1 MTSEGLQALVQQETR
16 DTYRFFTR
24 EIDFDALR
32 PRPWHERYPIAV
44 WKVFQAM
51 AYRLNPARR
60 LLFAAAVPMALLG
73 WWGYFMASLADGW
86 HAHPLFLWVL
96 VAATLLFA
104 LLILELKD
112 KLTLKG
118 DLEIARQIQF
128 GLLPFAPYARDGISV
143 RAAMRPANTVGGDY
157 FDLIELGEGRLGVVI
172 GDVAGKGMPAALL
185 MALLQGSLRTLL
197 TAGLRGPDLIG
208 KLNGH
213 LHANI
218 PSNRLVTLFYAELD
232 PKTGAVRYVNGGHN
246 PPYLLRAKGGLERLT
261 ATAVALGI
269 VPDLKPEERSFTL
282 GRGDRLFLYTDG
294 ITEAFNAGDEEF
306 GEERLEAL
314 LDLSR
319 NEDAPGLI
327 EAVQGG
333 VLRFCAGEA
342 PRDDMTMLVLDR
354 A

>member
-1 MTSEGLQALVQQETR
+1 VQQETR

-32 PRPWHERYPIAV
+32 PRPWYERYPIAV

-73 WWGYFMASLADGW
+73 WWGYLMASLANGW
-86 HAHPLFLWVL
+86 LAHPMFLWVL
-96 VAATLLFA
+96 IAATLLFA

-128 GLLPFAPYARDGISV
+128 GLLPFAPYSQDGVAI

-157 FDLIELGEGRLGVVI
+157 FDLIELGERRLGIVI

-197 TAGLRGPDLIG
+197 TAGLRGPDLIA

-218 PSNRLVTLFYAELD
+218 PSNRLVTLFYAEMDLA
-232 PKTGAVRYVNGGHN
+232 TGEVRYVNGGHN
-246 PPYLLRAKGGLERLT
+246 PPFLLRADGGLERLP

-269 VPDLKPEERSFTL
+269 VPNLEPEELRLTL
-282 GRGDRLFLYTDG
+282 AHGDRLFLYTDG
-294 ITEAFNAGDEEF
+294 ITEAFNAADEEF

-319 NEDAPGLI
+319 GEAAPGLI

-333 VLRFCAGEA
+333 VLRFCAGEP
-342 PRDDMTMLVLDR
+342 PRDDMTLMVIDR
-354 A
+354 T